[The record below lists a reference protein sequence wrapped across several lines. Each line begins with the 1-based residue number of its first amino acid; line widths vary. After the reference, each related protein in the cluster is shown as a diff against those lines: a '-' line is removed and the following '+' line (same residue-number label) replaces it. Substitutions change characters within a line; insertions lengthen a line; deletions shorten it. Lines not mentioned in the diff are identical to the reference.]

1 MPHHIPGQAAHA
13 SADGRTRQGRARLIT
28 DHCPGQRAQEGAA
41 ARVRGSGVAGIGVV
55 GAAPKGRAAMAIHA
69 NVRIFMKTSRPKGA
83 LIGRV
88 YPMVSL

>member
-1 MPHHIPGQAAHA
+1 
-13 SADGRTRQGRARLIT
+13 
-28 DHCPGQRAQEGAA
+28 
-41 ARVRGSGVAGIGVV
+41 
-55 GAAPKGRAAMAIHA
+55 MAIHA